1 MQTGKWLAS
10 FALAAFSVVGCEDT
24 SYQEYT
30 KAPLNELHEHDHAH
44 DHGAEAGVHGGHI
57 LEIDDAHAHHAEMV
71 FDESSRDVT
80 LYFYGG
86 EVGVAK
92 AASELT
98 FEIERDGKEVVLE
111 SKASPL
117 EGETE
122 ATCSRY
128 VVAGTQLPEAIKSE
142 EQLDGHF
149 HVMIDGKEFTGAFHA
164 HSHDEA
170 DHAHG
175 DAPQDDHTHGDAAHA
190 DEKAPPAEPPAA
202 KAP

>member
-1 MQTGKWLAS
+1 MQTGKWMAG
-10 FALAAFSVVGCEDT
+10 FALGVFSVVGCEDT

-30 KAPLNELHEHDHAH
+30 KAPLNELQKHDHAH

-71 FDESSRDVT
+71 FDTSTRDVT

-86 EVGVAK
+86 EIGVAK

-98 FEIERDGKEVVLE
+98 FEIEQDGKEVVLE
-111 SKASPL
+111 SKPSPL
-117 EGETE
+117 DGETE

-128 VVAGTQLPEAIKSE
+128 VVAGTQFPESIKSE

-149 HVMIDGKEFTGAFHA
+149 HVTIDGKEFTGNFHA

-170 DHAHG
+170 AHDDAAHDDHAK
-175 DAPQDDHTHGDAAHA
+175 DDAAHA
-190 DEKAPPAEPPAA
+190 DEKAPPAETPAP
-202 KAP
+202 KSP